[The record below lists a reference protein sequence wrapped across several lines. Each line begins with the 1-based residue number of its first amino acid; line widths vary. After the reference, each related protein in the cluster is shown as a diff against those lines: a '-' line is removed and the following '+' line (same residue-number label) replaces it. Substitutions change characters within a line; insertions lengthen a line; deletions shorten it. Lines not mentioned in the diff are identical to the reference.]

1 MSQSRQPTRV
11 ILLGSTGSIGTQT
24 VEVIEHLRRHGEPF
38 EVVGLCAGGSN
49 LGLLAEQAVRLGVPG
64 HKVAIGRAPAGGG
77 GGSTELPAELRGAV
91 CGAGAAEALVRETPC
106 DVVVA
111 AMVGA
116 SGLGATLA
124 AVELGR
130 RVALA
135 NKETLVAAGGIIVP
149 AAERTGAVLLPVDS
163 EHSAVWQCLQGRH
176 GSAAAR
182 AGSAGAC
189 VPPMRCDGE
198 VRRVILTASGGAL
211 RHLSAEAARR
221 ATPAE
226 ALKHPTWSMGAKVTI
241 DSASLTNKAF
251 ELIEAHHLFGLEPER
266 LAVVIHPQSLVHSM
280 VEFADG
286 SVMAQISPPDMR
298 LPIQYALT
306 FPARVEGIARRVDWL
321 GLGGANNPMARME
334 FSVPEAGRYP
344 ALAAAERVM
353 RVGGTSGAIFN
364 GASEVAV
371 EAFLAAGGV
380 GGSGGSGAM
389 RFGEMA
395 DVACAA
401 LEGVRAGPASTLADV
416 LAADRAAREWA
427 REWLAR
433 AGFGEQV
440 GVSSRAAR

>member
-1 MSQSRQPTRV
+1 MSQRRQPTRV

-49 LGLLAEQAVRLGVPG
+49 LGLLAEQAVRLGVPAG
-64 HKVAIGRAPAGGG
+64 KVAIGRAAAGGG
-77 GGSTELPAELRGAV
+77 GGSGELPAELRGAV
-91 CGAGAAEALVRETPC
+91 FGAGAAEALVRETPC

-149 AAERTGAVLLPVDS
+149 AAERTGALLLPVDS

-176 GSAAAR
+176 GSASAR
-182 AGSAGAC
+182 GADGSNQGGAC

-321 GLGGANNPMARME
+321 GLGSMARME

-371 EAFLAAGGV
+371 EAFLAAQ
-380 GGSGGSGAM
+380 GAM

-401 LEGVRAGPASTLADV
+401 LEGVPAGPAHSLADV

-440 GVSSRAAR
+440 GVSSGAAP